1 MSSIKNASVFVF
13 FAVTLAAIQFWGV
26 EVRAQSS
33 YFTSMGCVDCHT
45 PTATCNGCHAH
56 GTHASSA
63 KTGINITGVTNK
75 AVYAAGETVSVTIA
89 GGYRTGW
96 VRAVLLDQNQ
106 NELARSGGND
116 SGMGSSTTFP
126 AVLTAP
132 APVAPGTYSWKVA
145 WYGNDYDKSGATF
158 GSQWVPDPNNPNH
171 GMEMA
176 NVASFTVGSP
186 ADTAAPVVSAFT
198 LPATATSL
206 SIPVSSFSATD
217 NVAVTGYLVNTSATA
232 PAASAAGWS
241 ATAPATVTAAA
252 AGSTTFFAWAKDA
265 AGNVSLAKSAAVV
278 VTLPDTAAPV
288 VSAFTLPATATSLS
302 IPVSS
307 FSATDNVAVTGY
319 LVNTSATAPAA
330 SAAGWSAT
338 APATVT
344 AAAAG
349 STTFFAWAKDA
360 AGNVSLAKSA
370 AVVVT
375 LPDTAVPVVSAF
387 TLPAT
392 ATSLTIAVGAFSAT
406 DNVAVTG
413 YLVNTSATAP
423 AASAAGWSA
432 TAPATV
438 TAAAAG
444 STTFFAWAKD
454 AAGNVSLAKSA
465 AVVVT
470 LPDTA
475 VPVVSAFTLPATA
488 TSLTI
493 AVGTFSA
500 TDNVAVT
507 GYLINTSATAPAAS
521 AAGWS
526 ATAPATVTA
535 AAAGSTTFFAWAK
548 DAAGN
553 VSLAKSAA
561 VVVTL
566 ADTTVPVVSTFTL
579 PATATSL
586 TIAVSSFSASDNV
599 AVTGYL
605 VNTSVT
611 APAASAAGWSAT
623 APATV
628 TAAAAGST
636 TFFAWAKD
644 AAGNVSLAK
653 SAAVVVTLP
662 DTAAPVVS
670 AFTLPATATSLTI
683 AVGSFSATD
692 NVAVTGYLVNT
703 SATAP
708 AASAAG
714 WSATAPAT
722 VTAAAAGSTTF
733 FAWAKDAAGNVSLGK
748 SAAVVVTL
756 ADTSAPVVSAFTL
769 PATATNLTIAVGSLS
784 ATDNVAVT
792 GYLVSTSATAPAASA
807 TGWTAAS
814 PATVIASSAGSTTFY
829 AWAKDAAGNV
839 SLAKSATVVVTLP
852 DTIAPVVLTFT
863 LPATATSTTVPV
875 SALSA
880 SDNVAVTGYQ
890 ISISAAAPAASAA
903 GWSATAP
910 ATVTAAATGSTTFY
924 AWAKDAAG
932 NVSLAKSAT
941 VTVASA
947 ADTTKP
953 ALTISA
959 LANGAYTNKMTLNL
973 TGSATDAGGLKSVTV
988 NGGAIA
994 VNTDGS
1000 FSTALAL
1007 VVGPNTITVI
1017 ATDNAGNQQVDT
1029 RTVTYDPAAPVLTVS
1044 SPADNSSSSQTLVT
1058 VTGSVNESS
1067 TVAVSVNNGSLQYA
1081 TVSGTSF
1088 TAAVYLV
1095 AGTNTIDITAT
1106 DLAGNTTSSKRTVT
1120 YASTQQLTL
1129 AVTYPVQ
1136 DITTRQSTLILK
1148 GTVAD
1153 AGNDVAVKIVMNG
1166 RTFTPRVYKGEFQ
1179 QQLNFPIPKLYTIT
1193 VIAKDQAGNTST
1205 ILRNVIYRPS
1215 RSNDDGHDED

>member
-1 MSSIKNASVFVF
+1 MSSFKSASVFVF
-13 FAVTLAAIQFWGV
+13 FAVTLAAFQFWGV

-33 YFTSMGCVDCHT
+33 YFTSMGCAGCHT

-75 AVYAAGETVSVTIA
+75 TVYASGETVSVTIA

-106 NELARSGGND
+106 VELARSGGND

-145 WYGNDYDKSGATF
+145 WYGNAYDKSGATF
-158 GSQWVPDPNNPNH
+158 GSQWVPDPGNPNH
-171 GMEMA
+171 GMEVV

-206 SIPVSSFSATD
+206 TIPVSSFSASD
-217 NVAVTGYLVNTSATA
+217 NVAVTGYLISTSATA

-278 VTLPDTAAPV
+278 VTLPDTSAPV
-288 VSAFTLPATATSLS
+288 VSAFTLPATATSLT
-302 IPVSS
+302 IAVSS

-319 LVNTSATAPAA
+319 LISTSATAPAA

-375 LPDTAVPVVSAF
+375 LPDTVVPVVSAF

-392 ATSLTIAVGAFSAT
+392 ATSLSIAVSSFSAT

-413 YLVNTSATAP
+413 YLISTSATAP

-432 TAPATV
+432 TAPSTV

-454 AAGNVSLAKSA
+454 AAGN
-465 AVVVT
+465 
-470 LPDTA
+470 
-475 VPVVSAFTLPATA
+475 
-488 TSLTI
+488 I
-493 AVGTFSA
+493 
-500 TDNVAVT
+500 
-507 GYLINTSATAPAAS
+507 
-521 AAGWS
+521 
-526 ATAPATVTA
+526 
-535 AAAGSTTFFAWAK
+535 
-548 DAAGN
+548 
-553 VSLAKSAA
+553 
-561 VVVTL
+561 
-566 ADTTVPVVSTFTL
+566 
-579 PATATSL
+579 
-586 TIAVSSFSASDNV
+586 
-599 AVTGYL
+599 
-605 VNTSVT
+605 
-611 APAASAAGWSAT
+611 
-623 APATV
+623 
-628 TAAAAGST
+628 
-636 TFFAWAKD
+636 
-644 AAGNVSLAK
+644 SLAK

-670 AFTLPATATSLTI
+670 AFTLPATAT
-683 AVGSFSATD
+683 
-692 NVAVTGYLVNT
+692 
-703 SATAP
+703 
-708 AASAAG
+708 
-714 WSATAPAT
+714 
-722 VTAAAAGSTTF
+722 
-733 FAWAKDAAGNVSLGK
+733 
-748 SAAVVVTL
+748 
-756 ADTSAPVVSAFTL
+756 
-769 PATATNLTIAVGSLS
+769 NLTIAVSSFS

-807 TGWTAAS
+807 TGWSAGS
-814 PATVIASSAGSTTFY
+814 PATVIASAAGSTTFY

-839 SLAKSATVVVTLP
+839 SLSKSATVVITLP
-852 DTIAPVVLTFT
+852 DTIAPVIKTFT

-875 SALSA
+875 TALSA
-880 SDNVAVTGYQ
+880 TDNVAVTGYQ
-890 ISISAAAPAASAA
+890 VSTSAVAPAASGAGWSAAAPAS
-903 GWSATAP
+903 
-910 ATVTAAATGSTTFY
+910 VTAAVSGSTTFY

-953 ALTISA
+953 ALSISA
-959 LANGAYTNKMTLNL
+959 LANGAYTNKMTLNI
-973 TGSATDAGGLKSVTV
+973 TGTATDAGGLKSVTV
-988 NGGAIA
+988 NDGAIA
-994 VNTDGS
+994 VNADGS

-1007 VVGPNTITVI
+1007 VVGPNTVTVI

-1029 RTVTYDPAAPVLTVS
+1029 RTVTYDPTAPVLTVS
-1044 SPADNSSSSQTLVT
+1044 SPADNSSATQTLVT
-1058 VTGSVNESS
+1058 VTGTVNESS
-1067 TVAVSVNNGSLQYA
+1067 TVSVSVNGGSSQYA

-1095 AGTNTIDITAT
+1095 AGSNTITITAT
-1106 DLAGNTTSSKRTVT
+1106 DLAGNITSSKRTVT
-1120 YASTQQLTL
+1120 YASTQQLAL

-1136 DITTRQSTLILK
+1136 DITTRQPTLTLK

-1153 AGNDVAVKIVMNG
+1153 GGNAVTVKIVMNG
-1166 RTFTPRVYKGEFQ
+1166 RTFTPRVYRGEFQ
-1179 QQLNFPIPKLYTIT
+1179 QQLNFPFPKLYAIT
-1193 VIAKDQAGNTST
+1193 VTAKDQAGNSST
-1205 ILRNVIYRPS
+1205 ILRNVIYRPA
-1215 RSNDDGHDED
+1215 RSNDDNHDSD

>member
-13 FAVTLAAIQFWGV
+13 FAVTLAAFQFWGA
-26 EVRAQSS
+26 ESRAQSS
-33 YFTSMGCVDCHT
+33 YFTSMGCDGCHT

-75 AVYAAGETVSVTIA
+75 AVYASGETVSVTIT

-106 NELARSGGND
+106 IELARSGGND

-132 APVAPGTYSWKVA
+132 APVAPGTYTWKVA

-171 GMEMA
+171 GMEMV
-176 NVASFTVGSP
+176 NVASFTVGSA

-217 NVAVTGYLVNTSATA
+217 NVAVTGYLISTSATA

-241 ATAPATVTAAA
+241 ATAPASVTAAAAGSSTFFAWAKDAAGNVSLAKSAAVVVTLPDTTLPVVSAFTLQATATSLSIPVSSFSATDNVAVTGYLISTSATAPAASAAGWSATAPASVTAAA

-319 LVNTSATAPAA
+319 LISTSATAPAA

-338 APATVT
+338 APA
-344 AAAAG
+344 
-349 STTFFAWAKDA
+349 S
-360 AGNVSLAKSA
+360 
-370 AVVVT
+370 
-375 LPDTAVPVVSAF
+375 
-387 TLPAT
+387 
-392 ATSLTIAVGAFSAT
+392 
-406 DNVAVTG
+406 
-413 YLVNTSATAP
+413 
-423 AASAAGWSA
+423 
-432 TAPATV
+432 
-438 TAAAAG
+438 
-444 STTFFAWAKD
+444 
-454 AAGNVSLAKSA
+454 
-465 AVVVT
+465 
-470 LPDTA
+470 
-475 VPVVSAFTLPATA
+475 
-488 TSLTI
+488 
-493 AVGTFSA
+493 
-500 TDNVAVT
+500 
-507 GYLINTSATAPAAS
+507 
-521 AAGWS
+521 
-526 ATAPATVTA
+526 VTA

-566 ADTTVPVVSTFTL
+566 ADT
-579 PATATSL
+579 
-586 TIAVSSFSASDNV
+586 
-599 AVTGYL
+599 
-605 VNTSVT
+605 
-611 APAASAAGWSAT
+611 
-623 APATV
+623 
-628 TAAAAGST
+628 
-636 TFFAWAKD
+636 
-644 AAGNVSLAK
+644 
-653 SAAVVVTLP
+653 
-662 DTAAPVVS
+662 
-670 AFTLPATATSLTI
+670 
-683 AVGSFSATD
+683 
-692 NVAVTGYLVNT
+692 
-703 SATAP
+703 
-708 AASAAG
+708 
-714 WSATAPAT
+714 
-722 VTAAAAGSTTF
+722 
-733 FAWAKDAAGNVSLGK
+733 
-748 SAAVVVTL
+748 
-756 ADTSAPVVSAFTL
+756 SAPVVSAFTL
-769 PATATNLTIAVGSLS
+769 PATATNLTIAVGSFTAS
-784 ATDNVAVT
+784 DNVAVT
-792 GYLVSTSATAPAASA
+792 GYLINTSATAPAASA
-807 TGWTAAS
+807 TGWVAAS
-814 PATVIASSAGSTTFY
+814 PATVIASAAGSTTFY

-839 SLAKSATVVVTLP
+839 SLAKSATVVITLP
-852 DTIAPVVLTFT
+852 DTIAPVVSTFT
-863 LPATATSTTVPV
+863 LPATATATTVPV
-875 SALSA
+875 TALSA
-880 SDNVAVTGYQ
+880 TDNVAVTGFL
-890 ISISAAAPAASAA
+890 IST
-903 GWSATAP
+903 SATAP
-910 ATVTAAATGSTTFY
+910 AASGAGWTVTAPASVTAAASGSTTFY

-941 VTVASA
+941 VTVATA

-953 ALTISA
+953 ALSISA
-959 LANGAYTNKMTLNL
+959 LANGSFTNKMTLNISG
-973 TGSATDAGGLKSVTV
+973 TATDAGGLKSVTV
-988 NGGAIA
+988 NGGATT

-1007 VVGPNTITVI
+1007 VVGSNTVTVI

-1029 RTVTYDPAAPVLTVS
+1029 RTITYDPAAPVLTVS

-1058 VTGSVNESS
+1058 VSGTVNESS
-1067 TVAVSVNNGSLQYA
+1067 TVSVTLNNGSPQFA

-1095 AGTNTIDITAT
+1095 AGVNTIDITAT

-1120 YASTQQLTL
+1120 YASTQQLAL

-1136 DITTRQSTLILK
+1136 DMTTKQSTLILK

-1153 AGNDVAVKIVMNG
+1153 AGNDAIVKIVMNG
-1166 RTFTPRVYKGEFQ
+1166 RTYTPRVYKGEFQ
-1179 QQLNFPIPKLYTIT
+1179 QQLYFPIPKLYAITIS
-1193 VIAKDQAGNTST
+1193 AKDQAGNTST

-1215 RSNDDGHDED
+1215 RSHDDD